1 MSNLLHVTDANFKT
15 EVLDHPGLV
24 LVDFFADWCGPC
36 RMLTPIIEALAEKYA
51 GRVKIVKCNVDE
63 AMNTAG
69 GYGIMSIPTILLVQ
83 QGKIVD
89 QQVGVLPA
97 DRLSALLDQHLTT
110 K

>member
-1 MSNLLHVTDANFKT
+1 MSNLLHVTDTNFKT

-36 RMLTPIIEALAEKYA
+36 RMLTPIVEDLATKYA
-51 GRVKIVKCNVDE
+51 GRVKVVKCNVDE

-69 GYGIMSIPTILLVQ
+69 GYGIMSIPTLLFVK
-83 QGKIVD
+83 QGQIVD
-89 QQVGVLPA
+89 QQVGALPA
-97 DRLSALLDQHLTT
+97 DRISAILDQQLTT